1 MMVNR
6 LYDYALWNHVTGS
19 IMGIMFS
26 VLVGYVLKFKSW
38 MGVVL
43 WLCVKGTM
51 LSVLDG
57 YEL

>member
-1 MMVNR
+1 MVNR
-6 LYDYALWNHVTGS
+6 LYDYVLWNHVTGS
-19 IMGIMFS
+19 ILGIMFS
-26 VLVGYVLKFKSW
+26 VLVGYVLKCKSW